1 MRGHS
6 KITKRSGKSGKIPE
20 HSGTPAEDDG
30 LGGEQVDFIDRWNF
44 VEMLIN
50 AAESERQRLSR
61 QMHDGPAQA
70 LSNFILQTEIAMRLL
85 DVDPAQVRNE
95 LSNLKVAAMNTFQKV
110 RSYIFELRPMMLDDL
125 GLAPTIKKYADQ
137 IKEQAGVDI
146 NVSITGNDQRMES
159 YLEVIYSGQCRNCS
173 VCRQQNQATLVKIQ
187 LDRSDTG
194 KLSLD
199 DNGKGF
205 DTDALVKD
213 ANLGIKL
220 IKIEQRFGRRF

>member
-1 MRGHS
+1 MV
-6 KITKRSGKSGKIPE
+6 
-20 HSGTPAEDDG
+20 
-30 LGGEQVDFIDRWNF
+30 LGGETGGLHADRGGISS

-159 YLEVIYSGQCRNCS
+159 YLEVMIFRAMQELLSFA
-173 VCRQQNQATLVKIQ
+173 VQQNQATLVKIQ
-187 LDRSDTG
+187 LDRSDTQA

-220 IKIEQRFGRRF
+220 IKDRTEMLGGGFEITSTSGKGSRVTISIPIRT